1 MNPKQLCVACSVQ
14 VLYELLKRDPE
25 VAQIPDDKG
34 RIALE
39 LAVDRSYDQP
49 SPALDVVV
57 QMLSNPHQAGQ
68 LSGNE
73 RAHGRSLTGA
83 IQTLLQV
90 LRRLSVGCCHD
101 VC

>member
-1 MNPKQLCVACSVQ
+1 MKQTHLCVACSVQ

-34 RIALE
+34 HIALE

-68 LSGNE
+68 LSGN
-73 RAHGRSLTGA
+73 GRGPGPQRNWRNTGTVTGA
-83 IQTLLQV
+83 GLFVCWLLP
-90 LRRLSVGCCHD
+90 
-101 VC
+101 